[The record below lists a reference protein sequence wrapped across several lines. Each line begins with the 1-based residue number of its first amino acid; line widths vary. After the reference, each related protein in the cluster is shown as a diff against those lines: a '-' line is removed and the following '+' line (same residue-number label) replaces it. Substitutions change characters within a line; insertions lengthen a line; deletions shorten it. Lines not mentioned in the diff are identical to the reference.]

1 MLECGLCKIEIQV
14 LKILQIAETHQIRMP
29 DKLAAIAQLAKLCGW
44 NEPEKFEH
52 GATDTLTE
60 FLHELR
66 SGQRTTESQ

>member
-1 MLECGLCKIEIQV
+1 MWSLQDRDTV

-29 DKLAAIAQLAKLCGW
+29 DKLAAIAQLSKLCGW